1 MHLKNTLKMIKEK
14 QTKRK
19 QENCTMHLKNRE
31 QIHYRPVGGTNAFI
45 QRHFDTEVFLTAS

>member
-1 MHLKNTLKMIKEK
+1 
-14 QTKRK
+14 
-19 QENCTMHLKNRE
+19 MHLKNRK